1 VIDIEGRV
9 VALNAG
15 ANTQAASSFFLP
27 LDRVARALDLIRAD
41 RPVTRGTLLT
51 TFAHTPYDELRR
63 LGLDG
68 DAEARYRAAFPGL
81 LVLSWWVL
89 RRLFPLRDADL
100 RIETPFRPMN
110 RRAWF
115 VVVVFTITVMLWI
128 TDRWHGL
135 PASVVS
141 LLPAV
146 VFTATGL
153 LNRDHLNS
161 LEWNILILIAGG
173 ISLGAGMQMTGLDAI
188 LAGWLPV
195 SAEGGGM
202 VALALLVVITITV
215 GSFMSNTAI
224 ANLLLPIGISTAIT
238 AGEGAVGAVQ
248 MALSLALA
256 AAVSMALPIST
267 PPNAIAYARGEFTT
281 RDMLYAATLVA
292 ALTAVLIVVLGG
304 PVMRFW
310 GLIE

>member
-1 VIDIEGRV
+1 
-9 VALNAG
+9 
-15 ANTQAASSFFLP
+15 
-27 LDRVARALDLIRAD
+27 
-41 RPVTRGTLLT
+41 
-51 TFAHTPYDELRR
+51 
-63 LGLDG
+63 
-68 DAEARYRAAFPGL
+68 
-81 LVLSWWVL
+81 
-89 RRLFPLRDADL
+89 
-100 RIETPFRPMN
+100 MN